1 MNHNFD
7 FQGCQKMHIRVA
19 ISQKGLIGLF
29 ANCCHLMLLGPKEW
43 KHKSKVLRTH
53 FKNFFIPGTLW
64 REKRDWLLLP
74 EEGEKYAQHVGHEA
88 IGGAARMD
96 NSYSGVIFHM
106 AVQPIRGRR
115 HLGANSN

>member
-64 REKRDWLLLP
+64 GGRER
-74 EEGEKYAQHVGHEA
+74 GERAHAKCSQGYPNFQEWPFN
-88 IGGAARMD
+88 ILTSNMD
-96 NSYSGVIFHM
+96 QKPTLSLENVWIL
-106 AVQPIRGRR
+106 IRS
-115 HLGANSN
+115 HN

>member
-29 ANCCHLMLLGPKEW
+29 ANWCHLMLLGPKEW

-53 FKNFFIPGTLW
+53 FKNFFIPGTLC
-64 REKRDWLLLP
+64 
-74 EEGEKYAQHVGHEA
+74 
-88 IGGAARMD
+88 
-96 NSYSGVIFHM
+96 VIFRSRNR
-106 AVQPIRGRR
+106 ARALLARSAAAGPRARLRGP
-115 HLGANSN
+115 GFTSVT

>member
-64 REKRDWLLLP
+64 LGMFDSKL
-74 EEGEKYAQHVGHEA
+74 EE
-88 IGGAARMD
+88 
-96 NSYSGVIFHM
+96 
-106 AVQPIRGRR
+106 
-115 HLGANSN
+115 

>member
-64 REKRDWLLLP
+64 REAEAFTILVYYVARV
-74 EEGEKYAQHVGHEA
+74 EGSFYEKLRNNAE
-88 IGGAARMD
+88 
-96 NSYSGVIFHM
+96 
-106 AVQPIRGRR
+106 
-115 HLGANSN
+115 L

>member
-29 ANCCHLMLLGPKEW
+29 ANWCHLMLLGPKEW

-53 FKNFFIPGTLW
+53 FKNFFIPGTLCPLLGCIDLW
-64 REKRDWLLLP
+64 SISFPIKHPSAVPCCDLGNTGNTKISHLVVAEKTGNIV
-74 EEGEKYAQHVGHEA
+74 EQ
-88 IGGAARMD
+88 
-96 NSYSGVIFHM
+96 N
-106 AVQPIRGRR
+106 
-115 HLGANSN
+115 

>member
-29 ANCCHLMLLGPKEW
+29 ANWCHLMLLGPKEW

-53 FKNFFIPGTLW
+53 FKNFFIPGTLCGQ
-64 REKRDWLLLP
+64 LLTWCVLP
-74 EEGEKYAQHVGHEA
+74 RKKA
-88 IGGAARMD
+88 M
-96 NSYSGVIFHM
+96 M
-106 AVQPIRGRR
+106 
-115 HLGANSN
+115 

>member
-53 FKNFFIPGTLW
+53 FKNFFNPGTLCQ
-64 REKRDWLLLP
+64 L
-74 EEGEKYAQHVGHEA
+74 
-88 IGGAARMD
+88 
-96 NSYSGVIFHM
+96 YSGGQVAICHLKKSSH
-106 AVQPIRGRR
+106 GRENLR
-115 HLGANSN
+115 KSL

>member
-29 ANCCHLMLLGPKEW
+29 ANWCHLMLLGPKEW

-53 FKNFFIPGTLW
+53 FKNFFIPGTLCVLVA
-64 REKRDWLLLP
+64 RSDGSRRGIFSRLSLRILLRNIELPSEVLPQHTNLCLGLSGYPRRDIL
-74 EEGEKYAQHVGHEA
+74 
-88 IGGAARMD
+88 
-96 NSYSGVIFHM
+96 S
-106 AVQPIRGRR
+106 
-115 HLGANSN
+115 